1 MAAGF
6 RPTTLRLM
14 KAYISMRRSA
24 RALTP
29 EARHILDMLA
39 AWPDGA
45 LEPVLLAHGFHH
57 KRIVTLIGAGLVT
70 GNIESTLVGG
80 QQTLTVRIRITQ
92 AGRSARQSE
101 AKRKRA

>member
-6 RPTTLRLM
+6 RPATPRLM
-14 KAYISMRRSA
+14 KAYISMRRTG
-24 RALTP
+24 RALTS

-39 AWPDGA
+39 AWPDGI

-57 KRIVTLIGAGLVT
+57 RRIVALIGAGLVT
-70 GNIESTLVGG
+70 GNIECTIVGG
-80 QQTLTVRIRITQ
+80 QQTVTIRIKITQ

-101 AKRKRA
+101 VKRKRA